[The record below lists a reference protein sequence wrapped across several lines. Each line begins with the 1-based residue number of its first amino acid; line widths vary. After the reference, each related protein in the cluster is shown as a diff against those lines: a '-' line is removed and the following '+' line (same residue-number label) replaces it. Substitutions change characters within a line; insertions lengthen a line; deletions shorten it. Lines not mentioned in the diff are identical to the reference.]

1 MSPRPPSATTSFPT
15 TGWQKST
22 KGTAAAHNA
31 EHYGGRYRI
40 DDDFPQPLQPRKRLP
55 LLVAVLL
62 LLFYPSPL
70 ERPETAKK
78 YKDLL
83 KIHQYADS
91 RRVEWEEGGIA
102 TYQWMAVDQCVVAK
116 FCGAA
121 ENFDRLNTVVGTYLP
136 RWID

>member
-1 MSPRPPSATTSFPT
+1 M
-15 TGWQKST
+15 
-22 KGTAAAHNA
+22 
-31 EHYGGRYRI
+31 GGRDIELTTISLNHYNHENGYHSLSPC
-40 DDDFPQPLQPRKRLP
+40 FCSSFN
-55 LLVAVLL
+55 
-62 LLFYPSPL
+62 FYPSPL